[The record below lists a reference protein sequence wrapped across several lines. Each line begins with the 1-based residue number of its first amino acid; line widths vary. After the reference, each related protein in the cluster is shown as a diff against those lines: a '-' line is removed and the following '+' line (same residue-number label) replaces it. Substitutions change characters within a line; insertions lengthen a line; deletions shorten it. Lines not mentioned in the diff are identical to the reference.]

1 MEIFNFLLG
10 VWFAGHLLVWAK
22 TQSKTREQVEKLSSS
37 PFPIAGR
44 TGAGTEE
51 MDLAAV
57 SSPQEST
64 NQSIQSDSGPYSIK
78 FIQHG
83 EQQSS
88 SVQRSLVT
96 PSSAALSL
104 QPETGFALKQT
115 SGKRVLFS
123 LEQKQ
128 IMIAFYDRQAEAGIR
143 AEPRDVI
150 AEMQRRG
157 LAPLTESQ
165 IKSWWS
171 TYHQK
176 KKRQMQNLVEEA
188 QQLRQ
193 MCSSVNETQSSSPST
208 VRSAVP
214 LPSPSVQAPLSV
226 PMATCT
232 SAAPCATTAPTA
244 AQAPHSV
251 PIVMCASAAPRAFT
265 ATTAAQAP
273 IGIPVV
279 PYSIPSGVPN
289 LRIYNSVLEC
299 SFPFEFSQSSIN
311 GRNGSNACTF
321 ISLCFGRLFT
331 EQKLSLPFTSNLNSW
346 TTALHY
352 AMVKGNDIHD
362 ALFDNEAVNL
372 SVQDAVEMAGD
383 EFGVHSLGQQHD
395 FFGAQLPQDLA
406 NYIHGLSSKKERQCV
421 GIVTTGRTML
431 FVFDENQA
439 AGLVDSHQHGA
450 QAGAVI
456 ACVAP
461 NDELHLI
468 AWFIDM
474 MKRVWN
480 CDLNTCSLTVI
491 QY

>member
-1 MEIFNFLLG
+1 
-10 VWFAGHLLVWAK
+10 
-22 TQSKTREQVEKLSSS
+22 
-37 PFPIAGR
+37 
-44 TGAGTEE
+44 
-51 MDLAAV
+51 
-57 SSPQEST
+57 
-64 NQSIQSDSGPYSIK
+64 
-78 FIQHG
+78 
-83 EQQSS
+83 
-88 SVQRSLVT
+88 
-96 PSSAALSL
+96 
-104 QPETGFALKQT
+104 
-115 SGKRVLFS
+115 
-123 LEQKQ
+123 
-128 IMIAFYDRQAEAGIR
+128 MIAFYDRQAEAGIR

-150 AEMQRRG
+150 SEMQRRG

-214 LPSPSVQAPLSV
+214 LPSPSVQAPPSVPMATCTSAAPCHTTAPTASARAPLSV

-232 SAAPCATTAPTA
+232 SAAPRAATAPTAGARAPFSVPMATCTSAAPRPTTAPTAGARAPLSVPMATSCTSAAPRAATAPTAHARAPLSVPMATCTAATSCATTAPTA
-244 AQAPHSV
+244 AQVPLSV
-251 PIVMCASAAPRAFT
+251 PIAMCTSAAPHAVT

-289 LRIYNSVLEC
+289 LSIYNSVLEC

-346 TTALHY
+346 TAALHY

-406 NYIHGLSSKKERQCV
+406 NYIQGLSSKKERQCV

-431 FVFDENQA
+431 LVFDENQA

-450 QAGAVI
+450 QTGAVI